1 MYRAPLTPMRP
12 LPLLPHM
19 TQQAAG
25 GHPCSEYSKSRI
37 KRCYHTD
44 VAALALGTICR
55 DRDRVGVQQVD
66 GRATGEIGTTSGDGA
81 ASGGCAGRGLAGGVG
96 RIGEGCQADD
106 RAHGGFAVSTGDSTG
121 EGDVSGAGAGAGA
134 SGADDCTGGNELA
147 GQQVADLLP
156 ERTIDVPPD
165 SAPIGNFSAS
175 RLHEKAADLFASCRR
190 RCNRLQGIYRFP
202 PCWTGGRA
210 QPWERYTIR
219 EEMCPACDRKYTE
232 YGDID
237 ALLVTQVGA
246 ITARNGAVKINPF
259 VHVWVVGG
267 LCGNCLGW

>member
-1 MYRAPLTPMRP
+1 
-12 LPLLPHM
+12 M
-19 TQQAAG
+19 TRQAAG
-25 GHPCSEYSKSRI
+25 GHPCSEYSKNRI

-44 VAALALGTICR
+44 VAALALGTFRR
-55 DRDRVGVQQVD
+55 DLDRVGVQQID
-66 GRATGEIGTTSGDGA
+66 GHPREIGTASGDGA
-81 ASGGCAGRGLAGGVG
+81 ASGGCEAGGGLADGAGSIDEESQVDYMANGGV
-96 RIGEGCQADD
+96 
-106 RAHGGFAVSTGDSTG
+106 AVSTGDSTG
-121 EGDVSGAGAGAGA
+121 EGDVSGVGAGAGA
-134 SGADDCTGGNELA
+134 SGADDCTDGNELA

-156 ERTIDVPPD
+156 ERTVDVPPD
-165 SAPIGNFSAS
+165 SAPTGNFSAS

-202 PCWTGGRA
+202 TCWTGGRA
-210 QPWERYTIR
+210 QPLRRYTIR

-232 YGDID
+232 YGDIN

-246 ITARNGAVKINPF
+246 ITARNGAVEINPF